1 VIKFSTKI
9 IRPELPGN
17 YILAINIAGA
27 YGTDSPEPFS
37 LGGNNSI
44 FNGPLFG
51 RDTWA
56 LPGYNANVQIG
67 TLIQTNSIEY
77 RLPVINIERNW
88 NERPIGVV

>member
-1 VIKFSTKI
+1 VIKFSTRI
-9 IRPELPGN
+9 IRPELTGN
-17 YILAINIAGA
+17 HILAINIASG

-44 FNGPLFG
+44 FNEPLFG

-56 LPGYNANVQIG
+56 LTGYNANVQVGIR
-67 TLIQTNSIEY
+67 IQTNSIEY

-88 NERPIGVV
+88 N